1 MAIFTGEPYSF
12 RIGKSRSQERVQA
25 VLFSGLQRIFA
36 CKIWLQLKS
45 VVGEFYRPMLKEAL
59 PLQ

>member
-25 VLFSGLQRIFA
+25 VLFSGLQIIFA
-36 CKIWLQLKS
+36 
-45 VVGEFYRPMLKEAL
+45 
-59 PLQ
+59 